1 MFSCH
6 NLIEYAGQL
15 LFFKKQNAENA
26 QTVKMTPALHGQIFY
41 PSGIFL
47 KNQCTRFLFALDL
60 SGHIPL

>member
-41 PSGIFL
+41 PSG
-47 KNQCTRFLFALDL
+47 N
-60 SGHIPL
+60 